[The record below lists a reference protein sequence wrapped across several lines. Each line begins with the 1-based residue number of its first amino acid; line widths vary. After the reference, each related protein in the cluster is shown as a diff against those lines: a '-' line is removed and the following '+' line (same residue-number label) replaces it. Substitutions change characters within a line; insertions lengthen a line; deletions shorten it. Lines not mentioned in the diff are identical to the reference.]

1 MASIKPTESAI
12 LNPGD
17 PIRPEKPAPSKL
29 LAGVVP
35 VGGFIVLSMVLQ
47 QFRGNQPGI
56 VRGKSPAKTVSI
68 NREETDKDIYM
79 KDAGARIEALDQ
91 QRDQMRRL
99 LEQDGRDKTEIK
111 TQLSDLQKRIES
123 VARSGG
129 GISPG
134 TKSGALPPLPP
145 PLSAN
150 PVGGGSATPVSAMP
164 VPKGPIPVQ
173 STPKPAGGTLPAP
186 GAGGGL
192 TDGFQVFRPEIVPGA
207 KKNEKKLWLNTG
219 TIIPVKLLSGMDAP
233 ARSTGAQG
241 GGASANSPYPVLMMV
256 RDIMKLPNEA
266 RIDAKDCFLVGEGLG
281 DLSSERVMIRGNAL
295 SCVKKNGEAV
305 DIELKGFVSGEDGKQ
320 GMRGRVV
327 LKEGALLGRTLL
339 AGFVSGISRAFMPYQ
354 SGFFVAQSPS
364 QAFNLPPAGPV
375 AMSGMAGG
383 AGRAAELLA
392 RHYSMMAASIF
403 PVIEID
409 AQREVDFIVGTGREL
424 EGFFQ

>member
-29 LAGVVP
+29 LAGVVL

-47 QFRGNQPGI
+47 QFRSDQPSL
-56 VRGKSPAKTVSI
+56 VRGKAPAKTVSI
-68 NREETDKDIYM
+68 NREAVDKEIYL
-79 KDAGARIEALDQ
+79 KDAGARIEALEQ

-99 LEQDGRDKTEIK
+99 LDQDGRDKAEIK
-111 TQLSDLQKRIES
+111 THLSDLQKRIDS
-123 VARSGG
+123 LLRSGG
-129 GISPG
+129 GVPAG
-134 TKSGALPPLPP
+134 HKSGTLPPLPP

-150 PVGGGSATPVSAMP
+150 PVGGGNATPVSAMP

-173 STPKPAGGTLPAP
+173 KSIAGAP
-186 GAGGGL
+186 TALGVPSGSA
-192 TDGFQVFRPEIVPGA
+192 DGFQVFRPETTPG
-207 KKNEKKLWLNTG
+207 KKISEKKLWLNTG
-219 TIIPVKLLSGMDAP
+219 TIVPVKLLSGMDAP
-233 ARSTGAQG
+233 ARTAGAQG
-241 GGASANSPYPVLMMV
+241 GGQAANSPYPVLMMV

-281 DLSSERVMIRGNAL
+281 DLSSERVMIRGNAI

-339 AGFVSGISRAFMPYQ
+339 AGFVSGISRAFMPHQ

-364 QAFNLPPAGPV
+364 QSFDLPSPGPV